1 MKTFGKN
8 EDIILC
14 DSYNI
19 KDLYLSQLPNCRD
32 KSLVFTGYLLLYRKK
47 FKRYSYYLGCNLSMK
62 K

>member
-32 KSLVFTGYLLLYRKK
+32 KSLVFRGYLLLYTKK
-47 FKRYSYYLGCNLSMK
+47 ALNVILTI
-62 K
+62 